1 VPELRQP
8 HVLVVVVGTNA
19 GILENTQ
26 LPEWWTRGSYAAVI
40 ENRA

>member
-26 LPEWWTRGSYAAVI
+26 LPNPVNGGIGARMLL
-40 ENRA
+40 